1 MQVPKLDTPRK
12 TIKKARPDAW
22 NSTEAMEVDVDV
34 DVDGDGDGDGD
45 GDDDD
50 DTILKRA
57 RDDVGEPVVSED
69 AKRQKVEEDR
79 KNAVNV
85 ADAIKDVECGV
96 GAWNVSEKFIFFA
109 SCMHVR
115 PWLSANIP
123 WKVLAAAMQKMAAYF
138 LLTFKAQYKCRNEQA
153 CKDFIKSVK
162 DKKVKVIVQEEQWW
176 IDHFKKCKA
185 DNPLP
190 EDQIK
195 SLLET
200 IWFDNIRD
208 KL

>member
-1 MQVPKLDTPRK
+1 MEAGSIKQDSSDKRLRGFDKFYKYIQVHFLEVPKQDTLRK

-22 NSTEAMEVDVDV
+22 NSTEAME
-34 DVDGDGDGDGD
+34 VDGDGDGDGD

-115 PWLSANIP
+115 PTT
-123 WKVLAAAMQKMAAYF
+123 LAICKYPVESLGSCDAENGCIFLAY
-138 LLTFKAQYKCRNEQA
+138 LQG
-153 CKDFIKSVK
+153 SV
-162 DKKVKVIVQEEQWW
+162 
-176 IDHFKKCKA
+176 
-185 DNPLP
+185 
-190 EDQIK
+190 
-195 SLLET
+195 
-200 IWFDNIRD
+200 
-208 KL
+208 

>member
-1 MQVPKLDTPRK
+1 MYSVLILHT
-12 TIKKARPDAW
+12 T
-22 NSTEAMEVDVDV
+22 
-34 DVDGDGDGDGD
+34 
-45 GDDDD
+45 DDD

-85 ADAIKDVECGV
+85 ADAIKYVEFGV

-123 WKVLAAAMQKMAAYF
+123 WKVLAAAMQKMAAYIR
-138 LLTFKAQYKCRNEQA
+138 LLRCRESHPRIEQYYKTA
-153 CKDFIKSVK
+153 
-162 DKKVKVIVQEEQWW
+162 
-176 IDHFKKCKA
+176 
-185 DNPLP
+185 
-190 EDQIK
+190 
-195 SLLET
+195 
-200 IWFDNIRD
+200 
-208 KL
+208 

>member
-1 MQVPKLDTPRK
+1 
-12 TIKKARPDAW
+12 
-22 NSTEAMEVDVDV
+22 ME
-34 DVDGDGDGDGD
+34 VDGDGDG
-45 GDDDD
+45 DD

-85 ADAIKDVECGV
+85 ADAIKYVEFGV

-123 WKVLAAAMQKMAAYF
+123 WKVLAAAMQKMAAYIR
-138 LLTFKAQYKCRNEQA
+138 LLRCRESHPRIEQYYKTA
-153 CKDFIKSVK
+153 
-162 DKKVKVIVQEEQWW
+162 
-176 IDHFKKCKA
+176 
-185 DNPLP
+185 
-190 EDQIK
+190 
-195 SLLET
+195 
-200 IWFDNIRD
+200 
-208 KL
+208 